1 MNDDNENNCPP
12 PPKRCPRKSF
22 CDKSINKCVP
32 KNVSKSD
39 IKEKNPVGRPKKV
52 MVQLTSQLKKTLKNA
67 RERKTRNDKGKTR
80 KKNTIATSLSRTD
93 IKEKNPVGR
102 PKKVMVQLTSQLKKT
117 LKNARERKTR
127 NDKGKTR
134 KKNTIATSLSRTEI
148 KEKKTVGRPKK
159 KINEEQL
166 QDIRQINEDDV
177 ITEDNEEVED
187 ADIMFEDN
195 QENADAITQDN
206 GENADAITQD
216 NGENSDVITQDNGEN
231 SDVITEDNEEVEDA
245 DIMFEYNQEN
255 ADVTSDDDEDV
266 ITQDNEENSDV
277 ITQDNEEVEDEDAG
291 ADSNSDNDVKIKN
304 IKLNKRE
311 IDEQNELKLNKK
323 YDFLYPTLND
333 PKFNE
338 KITQRKEFND
348 NKYIGDI
355 FTDIEEHSNLLCS
368 SDFEL
373 APHQMFVRNFLSF
386 NTPYNSLLLYHGLGS
401 GKTCSAISVAEEMRD
416 YIINIGISSQIII
429 VASPNVQTNFRFQLF
444 DKNKLKLV
452 DGLWNI
458 RSCSGNRFLKEI
470 NPMNMKGLTKDNV
483 IKQINKLIDTYYSF
497 YGYVE
502 FANEIT
508 RVSKIDDST
517 ITNEKTIQNIIRN
530 KLRKVYKNSLIIID
544 EVHNIR
550 ISDDNKDKRVAEEL
564 YKLVKNVSNLRLL
577 LLSGTPMFNTYKE
590 IIWLINLMN
599 MNDNRSTIDS
609 RDVFDKNGEFKKDGK
624 ELLERKSTGY
634 ISFVRG
640 ENPYT
645 FPYRVWPSTFASDFT
660 FDNIGGNIPYPQL
673 QINGTSQLSEDK
685 RIKYIPLYIVNTGE
699 YQQKGYSYI
708 IEKIAN
714 IENIETFGYT
724 TLQQPL
730 EGLNII
736 YPHEGLD
743 NGDKTLSVNEIIG
756 GQGLKRIMN
765 WNEDTSIHTR
775 SNFNYNSD
783 ILKKYGRIFS
793 SDNIGKYSNKIK
805 TICDNILKSTGI
817 VLVYS
822 QYIDAGLVPLALAL
836 EEIGFSRAGNQN
848 SLFADK
854 VTKKTKGLHYVMI
867 TGDKGLSANPLNDI
881 KMAINDDNIN
891 GNKVKVILISQTG
904 TEGLDLKFIRQVH
917 ILEPWYNMNR
927 MEQIFG
933 RAIRT
938 CSHKLLPLKK
948 RNVELYLYA
957 SLQLDEYKSNETVDL
972 YIYRFAELK
981 SIQIGKI
988 SRLLKENSV
997 DCMLNKGQTSFT
1009 EENMEDNGVKPI
1021 TLELSSGIN
1030 IENYKVGDKPYSSM
1044 CDYMEQCDYKCKS
1057 NNDTDADNDTDNNI
1071 VSMDSYNEDYI
1082 MVNTDKII
1090 FKIKQLM
1097 KERFFYNKE
1106 DIIGLLNTKNIY
1118 KTEQINTALHQ
1129 LIEDENEHITDK
1141 YGRIGHLINI
1151 NDLYLFQPI
1160 EINDKKISI
1169 FDRSVPLDVKH
1180 KKIIV
1185 KMNINKP
1192 KDSILVNDQEKDNII
1207 DLISKLQKNYKNA
1220 INPPDPI
1227 IVNTK
1232 TLKKSDEQNWYK
1244 LCNKQKDKLITNGI
1258 NEETI
1263 HYLITQHIIDEL
1275 NATDMILLL
1284 NNIYENKEYDSDEE
1298 KIYKYINK
1306 YIKKQLITGK
1316 NNITGL
1322 IWKDKLEQV
1331 VIVKQHNDNIWYIA
1345 EAEDL
1350 KDLKESINMKRDT
1363 IINSLNN
1370 IIGFMINFKNDDYIV
1385 FKTKDRNK
1393 ILDLGS
1399 RCDQKSKT
1407 KGIEML
1413 TEIIGENIYST
1424 KGIIQSDICII
1435 QELYLRIYD
1444 NELKDKKRWILN
1456 PSETI
1461 LTNIDKKPKK

>member
-80 KKNTIATSLSRTD
+80 KKNTIATSLSRT
-93 IKEKNPVGR
+93 
-102 PKKVMVQLTSQLKKT
+102 
-117 LKNARERKTR
+117 
-127 NDKGKTR
+127 
-134 KKNTIATSLSRTEI
+134 EI

-177 ITEDNEEVED
+177 ITQDNEEVEDADIMFEDNEENSDVIMQDNEEVED

-195 QENADAITQDN
+195 QENADVT
-206 GENADAITQD
+206 
-216 NGENSDVITQDNGEN
+216 SD
-231 SDVITEDNEEVEDA
+231 DVITEDNEENSDVIMQDNEEVED
-245 DIMFEYNQEN
+245 
-255 ADVTSDDDEDV
+255 DDADV
-266 ITQDNEENSDV
+266 ITEDNEENSDA
-277 ITQDNEEVEDEDAG
+277 ITQDNEEVEDEVAG
-291 ADSNSDNDVKIKN
+291 EDINSDNDVKIKN

-355 FTDIEEHSNLLCS
+355 FTDIEEHSNLLCN

-948 RNVELYLYA
+948 RNVELYLYG
-957 SLQLDEYKSNETVDL
+957 SMQLDEYKSNETVDL

-1009 EENMEDNGVKPI
+1009 EENMEENGVKPI

-1057 NNDTDADNDTDNNI
+1057 NNDTHADNDTDNNI

-1207 DLISKLQKNYKNA
+1207 VNDQEKDNIIDLISKLQKNYKNA
-1220 INPPDPI
+1220 INPPDP
-1227 IVNTK
+1227 VNTK
-1232 TLKKSDEQNWYK
+1232 TLKKRDGRNWYK
-1244 LCNKQKDKLITNGI
+1244 LCNKLKDKLITNGI